1 MVGLF
6 VTMSICQRYVTML
19 PHATHWSHM
28 TFSCSGILVGTHVGF
43 ALRYSGA
50 SRTRF
55 TFRIT
60 GTNLLDAY
68 IHSRVFSGLLL
79 PYRDYVQVGCPV
91 TRMSTLLYLYCA
103 ALVAYSSLT

>member
-6 VTMSICQRYVTML
+6 VTMGIYQLYVILL

-28 TFSCSGILVGTHVGF
+28 TLSCSGILVGAHVGF
-43 ALRYSGA
+43 ALRCSGA

-55 TFRIT
+55 TFRII

-68 IHSRVFSGLLL
+68 TNSRVLSGLFL
-79 PYRDYVQVGCPV
+79 PYRDYVQ
-91 TRMSTLLYLYCA
+91 SA
-103 ALVAYSSLT
+103 AL